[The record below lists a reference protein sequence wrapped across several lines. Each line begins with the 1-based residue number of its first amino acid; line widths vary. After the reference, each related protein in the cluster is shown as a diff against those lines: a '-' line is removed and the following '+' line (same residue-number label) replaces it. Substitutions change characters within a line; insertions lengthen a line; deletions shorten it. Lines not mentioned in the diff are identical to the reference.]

1 MMGDDG
7 RGPAGTIRPKRTGEE
22 ALVPAGSARGGG
34 AVIPRLVGALVAA
47 LLLTGL
53 LTGCGGGGDPV
64 TGNRTVGAVTA
75 SATGTEDVDTQAPSP
90 AGSPASGS
98 AALSPI
104 DRAALEVTRA
114 WLSYDTRV
122 DHRPNDTARRLAL
135 PRLSPALRAEVT
147 GFDTAAAAAPDAQWQ
162 DWTRRHA
169 WATVSVALG
178 GDDHPP
184 DTADT
189 AWRQVA
195 ATITLHGDQQWTDTV
210 QQTEF
215 VRLTSVQGTWLASRI
230 TTSAGA

>member
-1 MMGDDG
+1 
-7 RGPAGTIRPKRTGEE
+7 
-22 ALVPAGSARGGG
+22 VPAGSARRGGG
-34 AVIPRLVGALVAA
+34 GVRRLVGALAVA
-47 LLLTGL
+47 LLLA
-53 LTGCGGGGDPV
+53 GCGGGGDPA
-64 TGNRTVGAVTA
+64 TGNRTVGVVAA
-75 SATGTEDVDTQAPSP
+75 SATGTEDVDTRVPSP
-90 AGSPASGS
+90 AGPPASGS
-98 AALSPI
+98 GSGSGSGSVTLSPI

-135 PRLSPALRAEVT
+135 PRLSPQLRAEVT

-169 WATVSVALG
+169 WATVTVALG

-215 VRLTSVQGTWLASRI
+215 VRLASVQGAWLATRM

>member
-1 MMGDDG
+1 M
-7 RGPAGTIRPKRTGEE
+7 
-22 ALVPAGSARGGG
+22 PAGSVRRGG
-34 AVIPRLVGALVAA
+34 AVVPCLMGVLVAT
-47 LLLTGL
+47 LL

-64 TGNRTVGAVTA
+64 TGTRTAAVVA
-75 SATGTEDVDTQAPSP
+75 APATGTGDVDTQAPSP
-90 AGSPASGS
+90 AGPPPSGS
-98 AALSPI
+98 AAPSSI

-169 WATVSVALG
+169 WATVTVALG

-184 DTADT
+184 DAADT

-215 VRLTSVQGTWLASRI
+215 VRLTSVQGSWLASRV

>member
-1 MMGDDG
+1 MGDDG
-7 RGPAGTIRPKRTGEE
+7 RGPAGPIRPKRTGEE
-22 ALVPAGSARGGG
+22 ALVPTGSARRGGV
-34 AVIPRLVGALVAA
+34 AVRCLVGALVAA
-47 LLLTGL
+47 LLLA
-53 LTGCGGGGDPV
+53 GCGGGGDPA
-64 TGNRTVGAVTA
+64 GPRTVGVVAA

-90 AGSPASGS
+90 AGPPASGS
-98 AALSPI
+98 AAPSSI

-169 WATVSVALG
+169 WATVTVALG

-195 ATITLHGDQQWTDTV
+195 ATLTLHGDQQWTDTV

-215 VRLTSVQGTWLASRI
+215 VRLTSVQGTWLATRI